1 MVLMGAVVGLVLAF
15 FFLEP
20 LMGSQLYGV
29 SVTDPVTY
37 ALLTLTLL
45 AAALVGSLVPA
56 WRAARIDP
64 MRTLREE

>member
-1 MVLMGAVVGLVLAF
+1 
-15 FFLEP
+15 
-20 LMGSQLYGV
+20 MGSQLYGV